1 MPLFWKYFSLLTLSP
16 YGIFRFFFFFLR
28 NYLLLIFLCRICGS
42 IFSLLL
48 FFFLFLFLGS
58 KTQEKE
64 ENFDIKVKRRSNL
77 WHYFNHSIVNFIS
90 NFRNSWSRVLSI
102 YIRLL
107 GNWSD
112 AFYCYYLKCI
122 HCHAIKISQVVRY
135 FDFSFNFYE

>member
-1 MPLFWKYFSLLTLSP
+1 MGFFVFSFSFSFSFCGTISCWFSCAEYVALYFPYYYFFSLS
-16 YGIFRFFFFFLR
+16 
-28 NYLLLIFLCRICGS
+28 
-42 IFSLLL
+42 
-48 FFFLFLFLGS
+48 LFLGS